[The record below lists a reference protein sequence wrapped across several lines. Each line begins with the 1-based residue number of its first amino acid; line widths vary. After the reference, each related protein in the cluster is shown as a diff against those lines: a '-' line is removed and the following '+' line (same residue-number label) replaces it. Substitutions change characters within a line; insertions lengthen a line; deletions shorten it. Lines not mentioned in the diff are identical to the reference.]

1 MAAQPGVVGLAPLLA
16 GHVQVMQRQLPWSTV
31 THPGVE
37 RGRSP
42 IGCPWGRCSIAL
54 AAGTA
59 ACAVAG
65 VHHRSQARRQGD
77 SAIALPPRDLHRA
90 RRRCRGTNVVLRRAA
105 ATRSVSF
112 TVADAR
118 EALPLELFQR
128 DESRFLQV
136 VIIDYL
142 RIFAVG
148 LLAATLFPACDYNAW
163 AVSLYAIIQGTLLVG
178 PWELGHQCNHGAFSK
193 HRWANDALGAWL
205 HSTLLMPYWAWQY
218 SHAHH
223 HKWPNHV
230 HQGEGAC
237 PKVQGV
243 GSRDSAFDCFE
254 QMLLSIGPEA
264 WSVAHLLI
272 VLFLGWWGY
281 VLFGV
286 SGAPAWGKAGSSIFF
301 TPNGMFPDERPRL
314 LAKQRLS
321 VGLVCCWLA
330 VLGAVAFATSPTFV
344 LALYFAPYLVCN
356 MWLIVIVLLQHTK
369 DDLPH
374 FGNGEYNEDASPWTL
389 EKGVL
394 LGTVDR
400 PAYGWIGRELHH
412 NAGTFHVIHHLF
424 PQIPFYNTCAASEAF
439 DKFLSRRGC
448 SSLRRVDETPIPQ
461 ALWELGLL
469 RREVKYVPQ
478 TGDYRYLVAG
488 NEH

>member
-1 MAAQPGVVGLAPLLA
+1 MAVQSAVVGLAPLPA
-16 GHVQVMQRQLPWSTV
+16 GHVPVPQRQLPWLAV
-31 THPGVE
+31 THHGTE
-37 RGRSP
+37 
-42 IGCPWGRCSIAL
+42 IGQGCSWKRCTIVL
-54 AAGTA
+54 AAGA
-59 ACAVAG
+59 AASTLAR
-65 VHHRSQARRQGD
+65 VHFRSQVRRRETTATARFLWAH
-77 SAIALPPRDLHRA
+77 SRA
-90 RRRCRGTNVVLRRAA
+90 RRRCCGTSAVLRRAV
-105 ATRSVSF
+105 ATHSVRF
-112 TVADAR
+112 TVADVR
-118 EALPLELFQR
+118 RALPPELFQR
-128 DESRFLQV
+128 DESRFFHV
-136 VIIDYL
+136 VMIDYL
-142 RIFAVG
+142 RILAIGFVAST
-148 LLAATLFPACDYNAW
+148 LLPACDYNTW

-193 HRWANDALGAWL
+193 HRWANDTLGAWL
-205 HSTLLMPYWAWQY
+205 HSTLLMPYWAWQH

-243 GSRDSAFDCFE
+243 CSRGTVFDHFE
-254 QMLLSIGPEA
+254 RALLSIGPEA
-264 WSVAHLLI
+264 WSVAHLFMLLI
-272 VLFLGWWGY
+272 LGWWGY
-281 VLFGV
+281 ILFGV

-301 TPNGMFPDERPRL
+301 APNGMFPDERPQL
-314 LAKQRLS
+314 LAKQRVS
-321 VGLVCCWLA
+321 VGFVCCWLA

-344 LALYFAPYLVCN
+344 MALYFAPYLVCN

-394 LGTVDR
+394 CGTVDR

-439 DKFLSRRGC
+439 DKFLLQRGC
-448 SSLRRVDETPIPQ
+448 SGLRRVDETPIPQ

-469 RREVKYVPQ
+469 RREVRYVPE

-488 NEH
+488 HEN